1 MIRNQSEGVV
11 NSNIKLLREQ
21 NQFFD
26 VSLVCED
33 GARLPAHKI
42 ILAAH
47 SDKFKQ
53 ILEQM
58 SPVTP
63 TLAAVAHCVY
73 LSGLKGREL
82 TSILDYIYEGE
93 ARVSQADL
101 ARFLTVAEL
110 LHINSLV
117 NIDNLDASNISQK
130 PQEEEIEEEVYLASK
145 DQNVMVEH
153 VMATEDKE
161 LRLTSI
167 NPEVGENTKSRPP
180 STTVTD
186 VNQVLLENLKVLG
199 MSKLSKEMLRDP
211 ISRKYFKKIMSKPT
225 LKLPCPL
232 KFMNGNQLSD
242 WLLLE
247 LPKDFIEQGKAPKAT
262 IPWGHPDYQPRCWP
276 EEMWPWHLVG
286 NLRHSQPNKPAYVS
300 IPDTLKMA
308 VQNRLKHLKIDPE
321 TFVSEHYT
329 EDDDRR
335 KKMVR
340 GIKVF

>member
-1 MIRNQSEGVV
+1 MPPQHMIRNQSEGVV

-63 TLAAVAHCVY
+63 ALAAVAHCVY
-73 LSGLKGREL
+73 LIGLKGREL

-117 NIDNLDASNISQK
+117 NIDNLDASNVSQK

-199 MSKLSKEMLRDP
+199 MSKLSKEIISVLSYLLR
-211 ISRKYFKKIMSKPT
+211 
-225 LKLPCPL
+225 
-232 KFMNGNQLSD
+232 
-242 WLLLE
+242 
-247 LPKDFIEQGKAPKAT
+247 
-262 IPWGHPDYQPRCWP
+262 
-276 EEMWPWHLVG
+276 
-286 NLRHSQPNKPAYVS
+286 
-300 IPDTLKMA
+300 
-308 VQNRLKHLKIDPE
+308 
-321 TFVSEHYT
+321 
-329 EDDDRR
+329 
-335 KKMVR
+335 
-340 GIKVF
+340 